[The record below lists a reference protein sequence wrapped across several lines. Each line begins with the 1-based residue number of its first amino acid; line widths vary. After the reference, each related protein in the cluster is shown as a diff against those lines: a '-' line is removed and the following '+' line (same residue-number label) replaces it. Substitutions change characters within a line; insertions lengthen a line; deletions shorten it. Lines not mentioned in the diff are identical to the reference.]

1 MWVRL
6 RQSEGAFP
14 PAEEEAE
21 DHHAADAACASKCWA
36 AGAGEGA
43 WGQPATGPGGG
54 GVGDDEPEPC

>member
-43 WGQPATGPGGG
+43 WGQPATGPGRGG
-54 GVGDDEPEPC
+54 RG